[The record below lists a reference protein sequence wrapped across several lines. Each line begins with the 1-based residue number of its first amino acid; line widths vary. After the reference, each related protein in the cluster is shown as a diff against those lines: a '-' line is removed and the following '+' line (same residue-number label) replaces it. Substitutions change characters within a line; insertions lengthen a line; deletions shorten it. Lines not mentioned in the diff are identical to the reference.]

1 MKRRESEKMK
11 VRRVMQRLDLNGME
25 SLSHGKMSESIASQ
39 DPSPMDVKAIG
50 LNTKSRSSPT
60 LQRVRG

>member
-1 MKRRESEKMK
+1 
-11 VRRVMQRLDLNGME
+11 MQRLDLNGME